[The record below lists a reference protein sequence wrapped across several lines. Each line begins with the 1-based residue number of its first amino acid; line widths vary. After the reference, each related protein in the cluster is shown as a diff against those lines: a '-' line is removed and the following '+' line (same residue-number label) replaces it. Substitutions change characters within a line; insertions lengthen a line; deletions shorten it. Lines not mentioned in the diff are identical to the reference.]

1 MNLHFSSLSHGIR
14 VVRNFQLVCG
24 RGRRAKLS
32 VAATVCVPAVGVTSI
47 SETLKGSSLILRLGP
62 ARKLACCKVCALSQ
76 RTIGAQ
82 GTSSADGDS
91 EFLAA
96 KFRPPPQS

>member
-14 VVRNFQLVCG
+14 VGRNFQLVCG

-32 VAATVCVPAVGVTSI
+32 VAATVCVQAVGVTSI

-62 ARKLACCKVCALSQ
+62 ARKLACKVCALSQ

-82 GTSSADGDS
+82 GTSSAGGDS

-96 KFRPPPQS
+96 KFRAPPQS